1 MPTQRARVQTY
12 RDFYAEV
19 AEQLPAM
26 LPRDLR
32 DFQTQRMGGVFK
44 VFYDDRRQHFELWFR
59 TGGLEVAFHLEGG
72 TDDDAV
78 AAVLEKKLSEG
89 VYVLI
94 VTNSLPIGFHLR
106 KQSNASSRT
115 LKSGETRVIV
125 IATNS
130 SAKRLEAEGSRLS
143 FSSNP
148 EVWYG

>member
-72 TDDDAV
+72 TDDDDV
-78 AAVLEKKLSEG
+78 AAVLEKKLTQ
-89 VYVLI
+89 I
-94 VTNSLPIGFHLR
+94 RKHLGGDV
-106 KQSNASSRT
+106 Q
-115 LKSGETRVIV
+115 
-125 IATNS
+125 
-130 SAKRLEAEGSRLS
+130 LEPFGKGWTHL
-143 FSSNP
+143 F
-148 EVWYG
+148 EVWRGASREPGLAAEAAERLAEYVRVVEPLRRG